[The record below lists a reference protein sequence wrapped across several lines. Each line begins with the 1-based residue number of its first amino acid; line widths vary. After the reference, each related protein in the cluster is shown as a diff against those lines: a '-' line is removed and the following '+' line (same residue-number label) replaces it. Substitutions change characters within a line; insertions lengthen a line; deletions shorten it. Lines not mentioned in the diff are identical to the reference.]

1 MTDKSIFGSYEHFK
15 FMKEDKKFYQKKA
28 YKLEDRVEKLEEENK
43 LQRRVNKDAHKLNKF
58 LQENPKLSQGMYGE
72 SVSLI
77 AISAMELLQKEKR
90 LAEEECERY
99 KKMFSKEKGKSIAL
113 YNQNKK
119 TVMIKMLADQIDK
132 NVELEVKVQRMRLQ
146 IGREIT

>member
-99 KKMFSKEKGKSIAL
+99 KKMFSEERGKNI
-113 YNQNKK
+113 
-119 TVMIKMLADQIDK
+119 
-132 NVELEVKVQRMRLQ
+132 ELEEEKCLVKGENRSNAKIVEYLGQENIRLRAK
-146 IGREIT
+146 IRISI